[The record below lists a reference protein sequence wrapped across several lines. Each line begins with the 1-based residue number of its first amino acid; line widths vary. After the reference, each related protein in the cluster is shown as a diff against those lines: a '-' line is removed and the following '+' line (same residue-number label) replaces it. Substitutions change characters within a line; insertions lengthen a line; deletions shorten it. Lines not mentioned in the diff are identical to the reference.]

1 MSKSQE
7 RVAIFLPAL
16 YGGGAERTMLKL
28 AGGIVERGYAV
39 DLVLAQAKGEY
50 LSEVPQKVRVVDL
63 KVSRDLF
70 SLPSLVGY
78 LRRESPAILLSGL
91 HTNIIAIMARRIAS
105 VPTRLIVSERNTFS
119 VRTKSFSSDIRM
131 RLMPNLVRLLYPFS
145 DWVVAVSNGV
155 ARDLV
160 ETIGIPKEKVTVIYN
175 PVITPELKA
184 KALETLD
191 YPWFKPGQPP
201 VILSVGR
208 LTAQKDFATLISA
221 FVKVRETY
229 DARLLILGEGD
240 ERQSLEAQVKRLGLD
255 QYVSFPGFIANPYPY
270 MRNATVFVLSSKF
283 EGLPGSLIEAL
294 FCGPS
299 LVATDCPSGPRE
311 ILCDGDFGQLVSV
324 GDPTSMAQAI
334 IRALS
339 KNVFVPTEESWKR
352 FELEAIVDQYIE
364 LFFGTGDHEKRNDG
378 MRIRENLQKG

>member
-39 DLVLAQAKGEY
+39 DLVLARARGEY
-50 LSEVPQKVRVVDL
+50 LSEIPKKVRVVDL
-63 KVSRDLF
+63 KASRDLF
-70 SLPSLVGY
+70 SLPALIGY
-78 LRRESPAILLSGL
+78 LKREVPAILLSGL
-91 HTNIIAIMARRIAS
+91 HTNIIAIMARRMAG

-145 DWVVAVSNGV
+145 DRIVAVSEGV

-160 ETIGIPKEKVTVIYN
+160 ETIGIPKEQVSVIYN
-175 PVITPELKA
+175 PVITSELKT
-184 KALETLD
+184 KALEPLD
-191 YPWFKPGQPP
+191 HPWFKPGQPP
-201 VILSVGR
+201 VIVSVGR

-221 FVKVRETY
+221 FAKVREAH

-240 ERQSLEAQVKRLGLD
+240 ERQSLEAQVKNLHLD
-255 QYVSFPGFIANPYPY
+255 QYVIFPGFIANPYPY
-270 MRNATVFVLSSKF
+270 MRDATVFVLSSKF

-311 ILCDGDFGQLVSV
+311 ILRDGDFGQLVSV
-324 GDPTSMAQAI
+324 GDSTIMAQAI
-334 IRALS
+334 TRALVKDIFS
-339 KNVFVPTEESWKR
+339 PTEESWKR

-364 LFFGTGDHEKRNDG
+364 LFFG
-378 MRIRENLQKG
+378 